1 MRKLKYFTSKDR
13 VLDIESYR
21 ACERF
26 FSSVLRTSSPKI
38 TSSRWLRA
46 MEIVAARSHHPIV
59 SALCN
64 WALALSALELK
75 SSDKRH

>member
-1 MRKLKYFTSKDR
+1 MRKLKYFTSKDFFTQDYFKP
-13 VLDIESYR
+13 LS
-21 ACERF
+21 RF
-26 FSSVLRTSSPKI
+26 RCVCSH
-38 TSSRWLRA
+38 
-46 MEIVAARSHHPIV
+46 ARSHHPIV